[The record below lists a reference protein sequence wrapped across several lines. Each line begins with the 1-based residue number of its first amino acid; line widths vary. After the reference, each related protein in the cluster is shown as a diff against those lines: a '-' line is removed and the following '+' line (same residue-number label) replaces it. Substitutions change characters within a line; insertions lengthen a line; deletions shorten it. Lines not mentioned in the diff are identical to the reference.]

1 MSAVFP
7 MGEQYVSFLL
17 CLKSPIPVSYLCKL
31 EVAKEKLLL
40 AVNQNGNGE
49 GECLNVYRA

>member
-1 MSAVFP
+1 